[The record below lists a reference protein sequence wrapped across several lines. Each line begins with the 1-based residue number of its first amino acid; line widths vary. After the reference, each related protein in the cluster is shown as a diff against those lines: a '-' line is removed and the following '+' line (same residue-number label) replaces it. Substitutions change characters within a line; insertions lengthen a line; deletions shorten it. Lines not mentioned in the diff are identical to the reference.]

1 MASVATV
8 EASLIVAPGV
18 GAAVPLVNWAM
29 AEAHNFTVQLRAD
42 ALGQLSRS
50 GFVAV
55 RASTDDR
62 ISHERKGACTAGQQ
76 QEGTASD
83 CIVEFAIGKLAVADA
98 LILRPRT
105 ISKSAEPQVAKAG
118 ARAVE

>member
-29 AEAHNFTVQLRAD
+29 TEAVNFTIQVRAD

-62 ISHERKGACTAGQQ
+62 IPHERKGACTAGQ

-83 CIVEFAIGKLAVADA
+83 CIVEFAIAKLAVADA

-105 ISKSAEPQVAKAG
+105 IATSAEPQVAKAG